1 MRELYDLKEK
11 VMHEL
16 KDYSKKDL
24 TAGSLE
30 TVKNLSKTAYY
41 LCELIE
47 EEEDMGGYSNR
58 YEYPM
63 RGYSRRYMPHMN
75 YDYRENY
82 PRGNNENYSYRGSDL
97 DMLREMMAKAPNE
110 VIRQNYQNLIN
121 QMESM

>member
-1 MRELYDLKEK
+1 MRELY
-11 VMHEL
+11 EL
-16 KDYSKKDL
+16 KDKVMRELKDFSNKDL
-24 TAGSLE
+24 TAGSLD

-58 YEYPM
+58 YGYPM

-75 YDYRENY
+75 YDYRE
-82 PRGNNENYSYRGSDL
+82 PHMRDENYSYHGSDI

-110 VIRQNYQNLIN
+110 VIRQHYQNLIN